1 MSAPDLLSLALMDAL
16 WSALAALGFAV
27 LFNVPVRT
35 LPGCVACGA
44 LGHVLRTLLA
54 TQGLSLELA
63 SLVGATAV
71 GFVGS
76 AFARRWETP
85 TMIFTVS
92 GVIPMV
98 PGVFAFRAMLGVI
111 ALISA
116 PDAQAGL
123 VALYETAVNAAR
135 TGLIL
140 AALAVG
146 IAAPTLLFYRRR
158 PSV

>member
-63 SLVGATAV
+63 SLAGATAV

>member
-1 MSAPDLLSLALMDAL
+1 MNAPNLLSLALTDAL

-35 LPGCVACGA
+35 LPGCMACGA
-44 LGHVLRTLLA
+44 LGHMLRTLLA
-54 TQGLSLELA
+54 TQGVSVELA

-71 GFVGS
+71 GFVGT

-85 TMIFTVS
+85 AMVFTVS
-92 GVIPMV
+92 GAIPLV

-111 ALISA
+111 NLISA
-116 PDAQAGL
+116 PDAQAGAA
-123 VALYETAVNAAR
+123 ALYETGVNAAR

-140 AALAVG
+140 GALAVG
-146 IAAPTLLFYRRR
+146 IAAPTLLFHRHR
-158 PSV
+158 PVV

>member
-1 MSAPDLLSLALMDAL
+1 MNAPDLLSLALTDAL

-35 LPGCVACGA
+35 LPGCMVCGA
-44 LGHVLRTLLA
+44 LGHMLRTVLISL
-54 TQGLSLELA
+54 GLGFELA

-71 GFVGS
+71 GFIGT

-85 TMIFTVS
+85 AMVFTVS
-92 GVIPMV
+92 GVIPMI

-111 ALISA
+111 NLISA
-116 PDAQAGL
+116 LDAQAGL
-123 VALYETAVNAAR
+123 AALYETSFNAAR

-140 AALAVG
+140 GALAVG
-146 IAAPTLLFYRRR
+146 IAAPTLLFHRRR
-158 PSV
+158 PAV

>member
-1 MSAPDLLSLALMDAL
+1 MNFPDLVMLAVQDAF

-35 LPGCVACGA
+35 LPGCMVCGA
-44 LGHVLRTLLA
+44 LGHMLRTVLVA
-54 TQGLSLELA
+54 VGVSIELA
-63 SLVGATAV
+63 SLAGATVV

-76 AFARRWETP
+76 DFARRWETP
-85 TMIFTVS
+85 AMVFTVS

-98 PGVFAFRAMLGVI
+98 PGVFAFRTMIGIITLV
-111 ALISA
+111 SA
-116 PDAQAGL
+116 PDTQAGL
-123 VALYETAVNAAR
+123 AALVETSVNAAR

-146 IAAPTLLFYRRR
+146 IAAPTLLFHRYR
-158 PSV
+158 PVV

>member
-1 MSAPDLLSLALMDAL
+1 M
-16 WSALAALGFAV
+16 V
-27 LFNVPVRT
+27 
-35 LPGCVACGA
+35 CGA
-44 LGHVLRTLLA
+44 LGHMLRTLLA
-54 TQGLSLELA
+54 AQGVNLELA

-71 GFVGS
+71 GFTGS

-85 TMIFTVS
+85 AMVFTVS

-98 PGVFAFRAMLGVI
+98 PGVFAFRAMLGII

-123 VALYETAVNAAR
+123 VALYETAFNAAR

-146 IAAPTLLFYRRR
+146 IAAPTLLFHRHR
-158 PSV
+158 PRV

>member
-1 MSAPDLLSLALMDAL
+1 MNASDLLTLAFTDAL

-35 LPGCVACGA
+35 LPGCMICGA
-44 LGHVLRTLLA
+44 LGHMLRTLLVA
-54 TQGLSLELA
+54 QGVGVELG

-71 GFVGS
+71 GFIGL

-85 TMIFTVS
+85 AMVFTVS
-92 GVIPMV
+92 GAIPLV
-98 PGVFAFRAMLGVI
+98 PGVFAFRTMLGVI
-111 ALISA
+111 NLISA

-123 VALYETAVNAAR
+123 LALYETGVNAAR

-140 AALAVG
+140 GALAVG
-146 IAAPTLLFYRRR
+146 IAAPTLLFHR
-158 PSV
+158 PRPVG